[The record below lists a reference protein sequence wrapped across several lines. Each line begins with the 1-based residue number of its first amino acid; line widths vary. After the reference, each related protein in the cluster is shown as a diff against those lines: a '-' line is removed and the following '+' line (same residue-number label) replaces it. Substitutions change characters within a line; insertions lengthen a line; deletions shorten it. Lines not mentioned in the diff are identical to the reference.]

1 MKGLILT
8 HLINRLACSLLWLTI
23 TFTFGQVA
31 AQAPQPPFS
40 KRLAPAD
47 TARIAWLHRN
57 GVPVTSG
64 RVTGWFPKDSL
75 SMPQMQAHMDTISR
89 GIRAVEQYIGAPL
102 PWQKLKSGQ
111 TIYFYF
117 SPERFIAHASQ
128 EGATFVSFRL
138 IKQAGAPWLHEACHE
153 LLATANDTL
162 FRGAES
168 LPQWLIEGSADFL
181 AHQVSFDQ
189 KLYRFDLFRSGGIQ
203 GVDQACL
210 RLLKSEKAAYILSSI
225 GSPGIVSELLG
236 KDRLT
241 YYAPAFYNCSCS
253 FTKYLVKQH
262 GIASLMDIVGAYPDE
277 QQKLRAITGQSPDLL
292 RTRWLRAI
300 NVPANA
306 AEKPTIRPDSLTKLL
321 TEANRLA
328 ARIPVSTWFRDNL
341 DRLGTEGAVKRF
353 NTLRRADS
361 TQFRYAESYLNRLG
375 YQLLDQQ
382 KIKQAIA
389 VFNLNM
395 DLYPQSGNTY
405 DSLAEAYLKDGQ
417 PTLAQKYYQKTVE
430 LDPGNANAKAML
442 KTIKK

>member
-1 MKGLILT
+1 MTKALIST
-8 HLINRLACSLLWLTI
+8 HLVKRLTCSLLWLTI
-23 TFTFGQVA
+23 TLTFTQVT
-31 AQAPQPPFS
+31 AQVPHPPFS
-40 KRLAPAD
+40 KTLPPAD
-47 TARIAWLHRN
+47 TARMAWLHQN

-75 SMPQMQAHMDTISR
+75 SIPQMQAHMDTISR

-111 TIYFYF
+111 PIYFYF

-128 EGATFVSFRL
+128 EGTTFVSFRL

-162 FRGAES
+162 FRGAEGI
-168 LPQWLIEGSADFL
+168 PQWLIEGSADFL

-210 RLLKSEKAAYILSSI
+210 RLLKSDKAAYILSSI
-225 GSPGIVSELLG
+225 GSPGIVSELFG
-236 KDRLT
+236 NNRFA
-241 YYAPAFYNCSCS
+241 YAPAFYNCSCS
-253 FTKYLVKQH
+253 LTKYLVKQH
-262 GIASLMDIVGAYPDE
+262 GIASLMAVMGAYPDE
-277 QQKLRAITGQSPDLL
+277 QQKLRAITGQSPDVL
-292 RTRWLRAI
+292 RTRWLQAI
-300 NVPANA
+300 NVPTNA
-306 AEKPTIRPDSLTKLL
+306 SEKTAIRSDSLTRLL
-321 TEANRLA
+321 KEANRLA
-328 ARIPVSTWFRDNL
+328 ARIPISTWFRNNL
-341 DRLGTEGAVKRF
+341 DQLGTEAAVKRF

-389 VFNLNM
+389 IFNLNTE
-395 DLYPQSGNTY
+395 LYPQSGNVY

-417 PTLAQKYYQKTVE
+417 PTLARKYYQKTLE
-430 LDPGNANAKAML
+430 LDPGNVNARAML
-442 KTIKK
+442 KAIEK